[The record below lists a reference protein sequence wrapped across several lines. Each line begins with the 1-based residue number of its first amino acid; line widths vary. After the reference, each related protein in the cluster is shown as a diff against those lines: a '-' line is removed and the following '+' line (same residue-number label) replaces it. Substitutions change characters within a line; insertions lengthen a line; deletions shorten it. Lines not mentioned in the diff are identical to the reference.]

1 MKPAQFE
8 QHILKC
14 AAPFLGLG
22 GDAEFYNGT
31 LFISGIMPDEAK
43 VILRELRDQHE
54 KIRMSKMGSYQSDY
68 TFAYDFL

>member
-8 QHILKC
+8 RHILKC

-31 LFISGIMPDEAK
+31 LFVSGIMPDEAK
-43 VILRELRDQHE
+43 MLLRELQDQHE
-54 KIRMSKMGSYQSDY
+54 QIRMSSMGSYQSDY
-68 TFAYDFL
+68 TFTYDFV